1 MFIETFMGYI
11 DDLLLPPSKG
21 FMLIHI
27 KGQRTSYKMYVLYYI
42 LVENVEKESCINY
55 AVW

>member
-21 FMLIHI
+21 FMFIHM

-42 LVENVEKESCINY
+42 LVENVEK
-55 AVW
+55 